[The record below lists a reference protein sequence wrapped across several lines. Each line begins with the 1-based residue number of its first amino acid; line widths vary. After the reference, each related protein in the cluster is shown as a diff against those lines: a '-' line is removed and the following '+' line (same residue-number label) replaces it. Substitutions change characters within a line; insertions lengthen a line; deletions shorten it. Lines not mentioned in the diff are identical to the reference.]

1 MSEFFGAE
9 TLNFEDGDEKLWVE
23 PKSYTAEEIERR
35 FEKSG
40 EAGMH
45 ASKMPRVGGVINL
58 HVEIDENKKFHARKY
73 IIKKPGKDGAEIV
86 RFDFG
91 NLVCPSKIVGD
102 VELSFTVLE
111 KKDGVVTL
119 GAPEEILNEAGLVT
133 RPVAYDRKGFYTMS
147 DGRQFIIATN
157 DTEWINVE
165 TGFAVDPDKMS
176 ASKFPV
182 LEMQGMK
189 DGYYYGSVL
198 SPDELRKRRNIE
210 AAFAQYYRKS
220 KLTELEHEQYALA
233 PTNKD
238 LDRACAEIRE
248 ASQVRPLEVVVSSQ
262 GRIIRNGFENFSKYL
277 NQMSGNSDLVRDLSA
292 ACEKARVDF
301 ALFENQ
307 RNVEGSK
314 DTLETAGF
322 WNNYTTFFKLL
333 DSDEAKQALGISN
346 IRRRFFPSDL
356 DGETALEVFN
366 MAGVRTQVF
375 PFTPDVSRTEK
386 PYIDEAI
393 HLDISHGTQ
402 NPIRR
407 DKNFPWRSTTVFLDE
422 NDETTFSATH
432 ATFNHLNSL
441 RFLEND
447 YFAEELV
454 QLINEE
460 DSFKGFY
467 ETQKGCVNVLNNKHI
482 NIYGLGQLCIGAG
495 HYDLIIELLKQ
506 ELPKIRASVL
516 QEFPDLKDNP
526 KKYRTIVLR
535 KLLTLDIRPFLYDA
549 IGTAEVDMMS
559 EEVKGVGE
567 RSLEALRTLE
577 RKGYSGTSIFG
588 KTLFDPFGKVEHR
601 GLEAFAAGYDC
612 YVSYNN
618 KNSIGMINLSPFR
631 RKKVKIPSDLYGK
644 GDAQIGSVIKNGAYF
659 VMNSSGKKFRN
670 FEEMARPII
679 GKNSTPEGVRNYL
692 NIGANLY
699 KKIFPGWVLDAKG
712 RRPARA
718 TEEVKTRNTESII
731 TPEFNDKKVLLN
743 EALSKLMENPGI
755 RFGEE
760 AVALRKQISVD
771 FQVMLEESEKDA
783 DVEGKK
789 VYDEL
794 IESTLC
800 GMGEDFAETFR
811 QAMGVAAELDVEK
824 AAANF
829 DRAEFMGHL
838 QVLIYEDTGL
848 GYYEEVFPEFRSR
861 FSEDV
866 LKNI

>member
-262 GRIIRNGFENFSKYL
+262 GRMIRDGFENFSKFL
-277 NQMSGNSDLVRDLSA
+277 GQIPDDSNIVQELKN
-292 ACEKARVDF
+292 ACQNARNDF
-301 ALFENQ
+301 SVFENQ
-307 RNVEGSK
+307 RDTEDSK
-314 DTLETAGF
+314 AKLETVGF
-322 WNNYTTFFKLL
+322 WNNYTHFFKLL
-333 DSDEAKQALGISN
+333 DSAEAKQALGISN
-346 IRRRFFPSDL
+346 IRRRFFSSDL
-356 DGETALEVFN
+356 DGETAVEIFQ

-375 PFTPDVSRTEK
+375 PFTPDVTRTEK
-386 PYIDEAI
+386 PYINEAI
-393 HLDISHGTQ
+393 HLDISHGTKD
-402 NPIRR
+402 PIRR
-407 DKNFPWRSTTVFLDE
+407 EKEFPWRSTTVFLDE
-422 NDETTFSATH
+422 NDKTTFSATH
-432 ATFNHLNSL
+432 STFNHLNSL
-441 RFLEND
+441 RFLENND
-447 YFAEELV
+447 FAQELV

-467 ETQKGCVNVLNNKHI
+467 ETQKGCVNVLNNKYK
-482 NIYGLGQLCIGAG
+482 NIYGLGSLCISAG
-495 HYDLIIELLKQ
+495 HYDLIIDFLKQ
-506 ELPKIRASVL
+506 ELPKIRTAVL
-516 QEFPDLKDNP
+516 EKFPDLLDNP
-526 KKYRTIVLR
+526 KKFRTTVLR
-535 KLLTLDIRPFLYDA
+535 ELLTYDIRPFLRSG
-549 IGTAEVDMMS
+549 IGDDVDRIS
-559 EEVKGVGE
+559 EEVQGKGE
-567 RSLEALRTLE
+567 RSLEALRSLE
-577 RKGYSGTSIFG
+577 RNGYSGMTIFG
-588 KTLFDPFGKVEHR
+588 KTLFDPFSKVEHK

-612 YVSYNN
+612 YVGYNS
-618 KNSIGMINLSPFR
+618 KNAIGIINLSPFR
-631 RKKVKIPSDLYGK
+631 RKKIKIPANLYGK
-644 GDAQIGSVIKNGAYF
+644 GDDQLGSVIKNGAYF
-659 VMNSSGKKFRN
+659 VMNSSGEKFRN
-670 FEEMARPII
+670 FEQMVRPII
-679 GKNSTPEGVRNYL
+679 AANQRPVGVQKY
-692 NIGANLY
+692 IESGSKLY
-699 KKIFPGWVLDAKG
+699 GSVFPAWVRDGSG
-712 RRPARA
+712 RRP
-718 TEEVKTRNTESII
+718 VKGGEDLKIRKIESVV
-731 TPEFNDKKVLLN
+731 TPEFNDKKDLLN
-743 EALSKLMENPGI
+743 KALSMLMENPGI
-755 RFGEE
+755 RFGDQ
-760 AVALRKQISVD
+760 AVALRKQIADD
-771 FQVMLEESEKDA
+771 FQVMLEESVKDA

-794 IESTLC
+794 IESSLR

-811 QAMGVAAELDVEK
+811 QAMNVAAELDVE
-824 AAANF
+824 AAAADF
-829 DRAEFMGHL
+829 DRAEFMSHL
-838 QVLIYEDTGL
+838 RALIYEDTGL
-848 GYYEEVFPEFRSR
+848 GYYEEAFPEFRSR
-861 FSEDV
+861 ISEDV